1 MDATTVD
8 STAALT
14 EMTSEQYTTEAYKS
28 NKLACYHSEQAYNYL
43 KAVADDSSNDL
54 KAVEY
59 TTLASKHSD
68 LAAQYSKDAY
78 KYIKMA
84 SYMATVIKC
93 TDPTRL
99 IEYEAA
105 DDDDDAAD
113 DDDDAA
119 DDDDDAADV
128 DAADVDAADVVAAD
142 VVAADVVAADVV
154 AADVVAAD
162 VVAADVVA
170 TDAADVV
177 EVITM
182 QPILPVQ
189 QCTESDVSVL
199 YAAAHSDDKIFYQ
212 IRLLNNAGTIDT
224 FIESLARHI
233 HNDDMQYTSH
243 DDMLQHTMLNIE
255 FGIGALMNTYRQ
267 ALDRLATT
275 IKQHAQ
281 HS

>member
-162 VVAADVVA
+162 VVA